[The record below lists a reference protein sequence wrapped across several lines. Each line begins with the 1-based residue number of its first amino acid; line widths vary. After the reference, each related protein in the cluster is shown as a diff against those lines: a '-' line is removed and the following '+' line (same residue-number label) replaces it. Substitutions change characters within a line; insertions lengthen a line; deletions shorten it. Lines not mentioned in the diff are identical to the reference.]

1 MDEKLYIGIDPGVK
15 TGWAVY
21 DPLRVK
27 DRIIEICTKDFMQ
40 VLSIV
45 HGIKKGF
52 HWISR
57 DYRPTFYIENP
68 GLNKPTFPRN
78 VSRKAMEKISRNVG
92 ANSREAE
99 LLIGGIRD
107 YGFTVIEC
115 RPKKNKLSRGKM
127 KAKEFQRLTGYEGRT
142 SQHGRDAALL
152 VWGQP

>member
-21 DPLRVK
+21 DPWRKKMV
-27 DRIIEICTKDFMQ
+27 EVCTKSF
-40 VLSIV
+40 LSTLVAVNEIEVGV
-45 HGIKKGF
+45 HETI
-52 HWISR
+52 
-57 DYRPTFYIENP
+57 DEDCEVTFFIENP

-78 VSRKAMEKISRNVG
+78 ANRKAMERISRNVG
-92 ANSREAE
+92 ANCREAE
-99 LLIGGIRD
+99 LLIGCIRE
-107 YGFTVIEC
+107 YGFKVIEC

-127 KAKEFQRLTGYEGRT
+127 KMKEFQRLTGYEGRT